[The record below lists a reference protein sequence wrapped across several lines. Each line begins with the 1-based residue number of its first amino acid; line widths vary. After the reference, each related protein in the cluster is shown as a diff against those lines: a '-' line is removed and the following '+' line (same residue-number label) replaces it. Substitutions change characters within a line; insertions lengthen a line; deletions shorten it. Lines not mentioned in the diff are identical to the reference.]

1 MNLIKRIVT
10 RSLGLTLLIAL
21 SVAAGF
27 AQQTAGTLRGQV
39 TDEFGGALIGATVT
53 AVNQTGVEKSTVT
66 NDEGNYVLS
75 GLTPGAYTVRAVAN
89 GFAVFE
95 AQDVEVT
102 AARRE
107 PLDIKLSVT
116 IEEQKVTVSGD
127 QRNIGTDSETNANAI
142 VLRGKDLD
150 ALPDDPDDLAAA
162 LSALAGPSVGPNGG
176 QIYIDGFTGGRIPPK
191 EAIREV
197 RVSQNP
203 LNAENDRPGFGRID
217 ILTRP
222 GYDRWRGSANFNFN
236 DESMNARNP
245 FAPTRDSF
253 QSRLYGFTLSGPV
266 SAKKSSFFLDFQR
279 REVDD
284 NDVVNAL
291 VLDPALNSVR
301 FNQTILQPRRNLTF
315 SPRFDYAINQNH
327 TIVARYTYS
336 RFSLENSGI
345 GGFNLPSRAFD
356 TSNHQHTFQITETAV
371 LNPKTI
377 NETRFQYIR
386 TNNDQEG
393 DNAIPTVNVLDAFT
407 AGGSQ
412 IGLSFN
418 RENRWELQNYTTAT
432 WYQNH
437 TFRFGV
443 RLRGVKLT
451 DVSRNNFGGT
461 FNFAGGL
468 APQLDANNNIVLSN
482 GQPVLVNITSLERFR
497 RTVQLR
503 QLGFNAAQITARGG
517 GPTQFTLS
525 GGNPEADVS
534 QTDIGLFFQD
544 EWRIRPNLTMTLGLR
559 YENQSN
565 ISSNFN
571 FAPRLFFA
579 WAPGGTT
586 TGQLGQFG
594 AGQPRFVIRGGFGFF
609 YDRFN
614 ETNTL
619 NANRFNGVNQLR
631 FNVVDPTILGG
642 AVFGADGSV
651 SNVPTVANLVG
662 QNQPQVINRVSE
674 DLQAPFTMI
683 SAVNVEKQLPYNIT
697 AFALLVSIRQ
707 RNNLVFRDINAPLPG
722 TPNVRPDPT
731 LGNVFQWESAG
742 YFNMTQFIAGM
753 RTQLNPALTIFANYV
768 AAKTESNTDCVFNIQ
783 GGCFPADPNNLDAEK
798 GPFAFIARH
807 SFFLGG
813 TLGIPKLKIAL
824 NPFIIAR
831 TGQFF
836 NITTGFDTNGDRI
849 FKERP
854 AFATSATLP
863 QNLRHTAYGD
873 FDINPAPG
881 SAIIPRN
888 YGEGPGFFSVNLGIS
903 RSFGFGDLP
912 GAKAAAKAAASA
924 APAGGGGAA
933 LGGGPRG
940 GGGGGAAGGQ
950 PGGGGGGQRPGGGG
964 GGGPVGPGGAGAE
977 KRYNLT
983 FSLNINNLFN
993 RSNLS
998 TPVGNLNSPLFGQSL
1013 STLGGFGD
1021 GGGNAA
1027 SANRRISAGVRFN
1040 F

>member
-1 MNLIKRIVT
+1 MT
-10 RSLGLTLLIAL
+10 F
-21 SVAAGF
+21 SVAISFG
-27 AQQTAGTLRGQV
+27 QQETAGTLRGTV

-66 NDEGNYVLS
+66 NDDGNFVIS

-95 AQDVEVT
+95 VQDVDVS
-102 AARRE
+102 ASRRD

-127 QRNIGTDSETNANAI
+127 QRNISTDSESNADAI

-176 QIYIDGFTGGRIPPK
+176 QIFIDGFTGGRIPPK

-266 SAKKSSFFLDFQR
+266 TAKKSSFFLDFQR

-291 VLDPALNSVR
+291 VLDQSLNTVR
-301 FNQTILQPRRNLTF
+301 FNETILQPRRSLTF

-336 RFSLENSGI
+336 RFSLQNSGI
-345 GGFNLPSRAFD
+345 GGFSLPERAFD
-356 TSNHQHTFQITETAV
+356 TSNSQHTFQFTETAV
-371 LNPKTI
+371 LSPKVI
-377 NETRFQYIR
+377 NETRFQFIR
-386 TNNDQEG
+386 SSNDQKG
-393 DNAIPTVNVLDAFT
+393 DNAVASVNVLDAFNS
-407 AGGSQ
+407 GGSQ
-412 IGLSFN
+412 VGLSFS
-418 RENRWELQNYTTAT
+418 RENRWELQNYSTAT
-432 WYQNH
+432 LFQNH
-437 TFRFGV
+437 VFRFGV

-461 FNFAGGL
+461 FTFAGGL
-468 APQLDANNNIVLSN
+468 APQLDANNNVVLSN
-482 GQPVLVNITSLERFR
+482 GQPVLVNITSLDRFR

-503 QLGFNAAQITARGG
+503 QQGFTAAQITTRGG
-517 GPTQFTLS
+517 GPTQFTVS
-525 GGNPEADVS
+525 GGEPQADVS
-534 QTDIGLFFQD
+534 QIDFGGFFQD
-544 EWRIRPNLTMTLGLR
+544 EWRLRPNLSVTLGLR
-559 YENQSN
+559 YEKQSN
-565 ISSNFN
+565 IDSKFN
-571 FAPRLFFA
+571 FAPRIFFA
-579 WAPGGTT
+579 WAPGGTS

-594 AGQPRFVIRGGFGFF
+594 AGQPAFVVRGGFGIF

-619 NANRFNGVNQLR
+619 AAERFNGINQPR
-631 FNVVDPTILGG
+631 FNIIDPAITGSAI
-642 AVFGADGSV
+642 FNADGSV
-651 SNVPTVANLVG
+651 TNVPTIDTLAGL
-662 QNQPQVINRVSE
+662 NQPQVINRVSD
-674 DLQAPFTMI
+674 DLQSPYTMI
-683 SAVNVEKQLPYNIT
+683 SAINVEKQLPFKIT
-697 AFALLVSIRQ
+697 AFALLLSIRQ
-707 RNNLVFRDINAPLPG
+707 RHNLVFRDINAPLPG
-722 TPNVRPDPT
+722 SPTVRPDPS
-731 LGNVFQWESAG
+731 LGNVFQWESSG
-742 YFNMTQFIAGM
+742 FFNMTQFQVGM
-753 RTQLNPALTIFANYV
+753 RTQLNPGLTIFANYFT
-768 AAKTESNTDCVFNIQ
+768 AKTESNTDCVFNIQ
-783 GGCFPADPNNLDAEK
+783 GGCFPSNSYDINADR
-798 GPFAFIARH
+798 GRIPFIPKH
-807 SFFLGG
+807 NFFLGG

-849 FKERP
+849 FRERP
-854 AFATSATLP
+854 AFASSNTLP
-863 QNLRHTAYGD
+863 ENLRRTPYGD

-888 YGEGPGFFSVNLGIS
+888 FGEGPSFFSVNLGIS
-903 RSFGFGDLP
+903 RSIGFGDLP
-912 GAKAAAKAAASA
+912 GAKPAVAAAAA
-924 APAGGGGAA
+924 APAAGGAA
-933 LGGGPRG
+933 AGV
-940 GGGGGAAGGQ
+940 GGAAR
-950 PGGGGGGQRPGGGG
+950 GGGGQRAGGGPGGGS
-964 GGGPVGPGGAGAE
+964 GPVGVGPGGAGAE

-983 FSLNINNLFN
+983 FSVNIQNLFN
-993 RSNLS
+993 RANLDS
-998 TPVGNLNSPLFGQSL
+998 PIGNLNSPFFGQSTR
-1013 STLGGFGD
+1013 TLGGFGD
-1021 GGGNAA
+1021 GGGGNAS
-1027 SANRRISAGVRFN
+1027 SANRRISAGIRFN

>member
-10 RSLGLTLLIAL
+10 RSLGLALMLAL

-27 AQQTAGTLRGQV
+27 AQQAGTLRGQV
-39 TDEFGGALIGATVT
+39 TDEFGGALVGATVT
-53 AVNQTGVEKSTVT
+53 VVNQSGVEKSVVTNEDGNYTVT
-66 NDEGNYVLS
+66 
-75 GLTPGAYTVRAVAN
+75 GLTPGAYTVRAMAT
-89 GFAVFE
+89 GFALFE
-95 AQDVEVT
+95 AQDVEVS

-127 QRNIGTDSETNANAI
+127 QRAIGTDSESNADAI

-245 FAPTRDSF
+245 FAPVRDSF

-266 SAKKSSFFLDFQR
+266 TAKKSSFFLDFQR
-279 REVDD
+279 REIND
-284 NDVVNAL
+284 NDVINAL
-291 VLDPALNSVR
+291 VLDPTLSAVR
-301 FNQTILQPRRNLTF
+301 FNETILQPRRSLTF

-336 RFSLENSGI
+336 RSRTENVGVS
-345 GGFNLPSRAFD
+345 GFNLPSRAFD
-356 TSNHQHTFQITETAV
+356 TANSQHTFQITETAV
-371 LNPKTI
+371 LNPKVI

-386 TNNDQEG
+386 SSNEQDD
-393 DNAIPTVNVLDAFT
+393 DNPTTAVNVLESFT
-407 AGGSQ
+407 TGGAQ
-412 IGLSFN
+412 VGLSFS
-418 RENRWELQNYTTAT
+418 RENRWELQNYSTAT
-432 WYQNH
+432 WFPNH
-437 TFRFGV
+437 VFRFGV

-468 APQLDANNNIVLSN
+468 APQLDANNNVVTSN
-482 GQPVLVNITSLERFR
+482 GQPVMINITSLERFR
-497 RTVQLR
+497 RTVFLR
-503 QLGFNAAQITARGG
+503 QQGFTPAEITARGG

-525 GGNPEADVS
+525 GGEPEADVS
-534 QTDIGLFFQD
+534 QVDFGGFFQD
-544 EWRIRPNLTMTLGLR
+544 EWRLRPNLTLTLGVR
-559 YENQSN
+559 YETQSN
-565 ISSNFN
+565 ISSKFN
-571 FAPRLFFA
+571 FAPRIFFA
-579 WAPGGTT
+579 WAPGGTS
-586 TGQLGQFG
+586 TGTLGQFG
-594 AGQPRFVIRGGFGFF
+594 AGQPKFVIRGGYGIF
-609 YDRFN
+609 YERFT

-619 NANRFNGVNQLR
+619 AASRFNGINQQR
-631 FNVVDPTILGG
+631 FNIVDPTILGA
-642 AVFGADGSV
+642 AVFNSDGSV
-651 SNVPTVANLVG
+651 ANVPTIDTLSG
-662 QNQPQVINRVSE
+662 LDQPQVINRVSD
-674 DLQAPFTMI
+674 DLQAPYTMI
-683 SAVNVEKQLPYNIT
+683 GAFNVERQLPYNIT
-697 AFALLVSIRQ
+697 VYALLVSIRQ
-707 RNNLVFRDINAPLPG
+707 RNNLIFRDINAPLPG
-722 TPNVRPDPT
+722 SPTVRPDPT
-731 LGNVFQWESAG
+731 LGNVFQWESTG
-742 YFNMTQFIAGM
+742 YFNMTQFQMGM
-753 RTQLNPALTIFANYV
+753 RTQLNPALTIFANYFT
-768 AAKTESNTDCVFNIQ
+768 AKTESNTDCVFNIQ
-783 GGCFPADPNNLDAEK
+783 GGCFPSNSYDINADI
-798 GPFAFIARH
+798 GRIPFIPKH
-807 SFFLGG
+807 NFFLGG
-813 TLGIPKLKIAL
+813 TIALPKLKIAL

-849 FKERP
+849 FRERP
-854 AFATSATLP
+854 AFADAQTPACPAGVDPRTCD
-863 QNLRHTAYGD
+863 LRHTPWGD
-873 FDINPAPG
+873 FDINPKPG
-881 SAIIPRN
+881 QTIIPRN
-888 YGEGPGFFSVNLGIS
+888 YGVGPNFFSVNLGIS
-903 RSFGFGDLP
+903 RTFGFGDLP
-912 GAKAAAKAAASA
+912 GAKAAAAAAA
-924 APAGGGGAA
+924 PQRGGAVVAGGQRGGGGAPAGGAQ
-933 LGGGPRG
+933 RG
-940 GGGGGAAGGQ
+940 GGGGQ
-950 PGGGGGGQRPGGGG
+950 
-964 GGGPVGPGGAGAE
+964 GGPGAGPGGAGAE
-977 KRYNLT
+977 KRYNIT
-983 FSLNINNLFN
+983 FSVNINNLFN

-998 TPVGNLNSPLFGQSL
+998 SPVGNLNSALFGQSL